1 MLTRCTFCMSRPPKL
16 SGEHIWDNWISR
28 MHASRAG
35 RTQFVITD
43 YDANEQPLQSNIRTS
58 IDRKLPVVC
67 EPCNN
72 GWMSEI
78 VNKEARPSLKE
89 LIFHTREQTL
99 LPRGLVGLARFTF
112 LKSVV
117 LDAMRNDS
125 APFYSTSVRQ
135 RFMSSMTFPSSTQI
149 WLASYGRHTW
159 TSYFKPAEP
168 SLKDVEFYFFTYAV
182 GFLIVQLACARWMAK
197 SRRNDQL
204 PFVTPSQQWSKVSSQ
219 IYPLA
224 APLPVRWPPTLSLDA
239 EGLFRFKERF
249 HVLRVS

>member
-1 MLTRCTFCMSRPPKL
+1 MQHRRNWCHRLRLLDHGDAGDLRMLTRCTFCMSRPPKL

-89 LIFHTREQTL
+89 LILDPTASRSCRSRTVHIPQERRSRCDAQRLRAVLQHVRQTAVHVIDDLSFEYANMARVVRDERTPWTYVDELLQAGRTIPQGRRVLLFHLRCW
-99 LPRGLVGLARFTF
+99 V
-112 LKSVV
+112 S
-117 LDAMRNDS
+117 DS
-125 APFYSTSVRQ
+125 ATRM
-135 RFMSSMTFPSSTQI
+135 R
-149 WLASYGRHTW
+149 
-159 TSYFKPAEP
+159 
-168 SLKDVEFYFFTYAV
+168 
-182 GFLIVQLACARWMAK
+182 
-197 SRRNDQL
+197 
-204 PFVTPSQQWSKVSSQ
+204 
-219 IYPLA
+219 
-224 APLPVRWPPTLSLDA
+224 
-239 EGLFRFKERF
+239 
-249 HVLRVS
+249 